1 MKNLGHLMKQAQAMQ
16 SKMAELQGKMADAE
30 IEGTS
35 GAGMV
40 TVTVNGKGEIKR
52 LSIDPKLADPNEIE
66 MLEDLIVAACADER
80 GERKL
85 GLKKKCMNC

>member
-85 GLKKKCMNC
+85 GLKKK